1 MRVPDFVWW
10 LLLSS
15 MAALS
20 YAWFQVVPGQRL
32 QDTVRFRFL
41 SSPFN
46 DFFFFFFFFF
56 FQLGSSIGC
65 GDGLCFMLS
74 STGQVRTLN
83 LSQSQWSS
91 ASAPASVHVG
101 RRDACVVPYRR
112 QLFVIG
118 GVHSSNNSALGDVW
132 VAPLPVAGAA
142 TESTWRPL
150 LPLPAGLAKLQCV
163 VYDNVAVLFDV
174 ASGLL
179 GMLVL
184 ATGQWSAALAA
195 PPALA
200 ARQPPLAH
208 AALVRRDDD
217 VLLVGSDT
225 SRRLVGWR
233 CVMRDREWSELDAL
247 ATERYAGALGDVR
260 SAVVTP
266 DGVALAATDSAPSSS
281 SSSSSLLA
289 AVVVCDCA
297 DRLEPPV
304 SAATSAL
311 ADTTVASAAADA
323 VTRTIVLVTER
334 GDTVLWRAGG
344 CAADCDA
351 ASGAKCAAG
360 ACRCPSGEFREQCA
374 TAGDATANGALSHPS
389 VSGAPVENDEAVQIG
404 VSVAVAVV
412 CIALMACAALAAVY
426 RLRRMLRKAGGNGRV
441 ARSPASS
448 DREDGS
454 AMAMVGVPSKF
465 VIERLDSQAV
475 AAGAFAVRLSP
486 ASLRF
491 VAEGDESSEIAV
503 DVPVT
508 TQLTLSADKA
518 LSFRFAPVVSNKFE
532 LALEP
537 AVGALKPNVPLTVT
551 ARLKPLCTTA
561 IDVSVALYASSN
573 NTLENQQLASANA
586 LSSKKTQ
593 IAGLKHVMVPIEAT
607 SALSTKLDYDQL
619 GLLRAAP
626 VRGGGGGGGGASPT
640 DNHLLMG
647 TWNGQIVAVKLLRI
661 QRFDDPKI
669 EQAFFTEIALLSKLK
684 HRTVVP
690 VFGASAQPG
699 KLAVVTE
706 YVEGGCV
713 TAYIGEGAATTLS
726 RKVKLKVMLD
736 AAEALGFLH
745 RCDIL
750 HRNVKPNNVLV
761 VSTDV
766 FASVNA
772 KVTDFGSCRSL
783 TDRVAMAHR
792 VGIGRPVYTAPEI
805 LCLQPYST
813 SSDVYSF
820 GMLATFLLSEEEP
833 FADISSHWEVVEAI
847 VAGTRPRLDGSA
859 IGDPAL
865 VALIRDCWKA
875 TPADRPDM
883 RTVVQVCRVSV
894 FVVCV
899 LLRVCLSL

>member
-1 MRVPDFVWW
+1 MSV
-10 LLLSS
+10 
-15 MAALS
+15 
-20 YAWFQVVPGQRL
+20 
-32 QDTVRFRFL
+32 
-41 SSPFN
+41 FN
-46 DFFFFFFFFF
+46 A
-56 FQLGSSIGC
+56 
-65 GDGLCFMLS
+65 
-74 STGQVRTLN
+74 TL
-83 LSQSQWSS
+83 SQWSS
-91 ASAPASVHVG
+91 PRSLPAPLVD
-101 RRDACVVPYRR
+101 RRDACVIPYRT

-132 VAPLPVAGAA
+132 VAARPADAD
-142 TESTWRPL
+142 TTWRPL
-150 LPLPAGLAKLQCV
+150 TRLPAGLAKVQCV
-163 VYDNVAVLFDV
+163 VFDNVAVVFDI

-184 ATGQWSAALAA
+184 ATGQWSSALAP

-200 ARQPPLAH
+200 TRQPPLAH
-208 AALVRRDDD
+208 AALLRRDDD

-225 SRRLVGWR
+225 AGRLAGWR
-233 CVMRDREWSELDAL
+233 CVMRDREWSELDVL
-247 ATERYAGALGDVR
+247 ATERFAGAFGAVR

-266 DGVALAATDSAPSSS
+266 DGVAVVATSNASSS
-281 SSSSSLLA
+281 LA

-297 DRLEPPV
+297 ERLQPPV
-304 SAATSAL
+304 SVATSAL
-311 ADTTVASAAADA
+311 ADTKVASAAADA
-323 VTRTIVLVTER
+323 VTNTIVLVTER
-334 GDTVLWRAGG
+334 GDTVLWHAGVCESD
-344 CAADCDA
+344 CAAH
-351 ASGAKCAAG
+351 GAKCTAG

-374 TAGDATANGALSHPS
+374 TADVGTTVVGGNGALSHPS
-389 VSGAPVENDEAVQIG
+389 VSGAAVENEEAVQIG
-404 VSVAVAVV
+404 VSIAVAVV
-412 CIALMACAALAAVY
+412 CIALMACVAVAAVFQ
-426 RLRRMLRKAGGNGRV
+426 LRRMLKA
-441 ARSPASS
+441 AEAAAAAAASPASSSRAS
-448 DREDGS
+448 DREDGGVAS
-454 AMAMVGVPSKF
+454 MAVAPSKY

-475 AAGAFAVRLSP
+475 TANSFAVRLSP

-508 TQLTLSADKA
+508 TQITLSADKA
-518 LSFRFAPVVSNKFE
+518 LSFRFAPVVSSKFE
-532 LALEP
+532 LVLEP
-537 AVGALKPNVPLTVT
+537 SVGALKPNVPQVVT
-551 ARLKPLCTTA
+551 ARLTPLCTTV
-561 IDVSVALYASSN
+561 IDVSVALYATSN
-573 NTLENQQLASANA
+573 NALENQQLASANA
-586 LSSKKTQ
+586 ISSKKTQ

-619 GLLRAAP
+619 GLLRVAP
-626 VRGGGGGGGGASPT
+626 SRGSVSSAN

-647 TWNGQIVAVKLLRI
+647 TWNGQVVAVKLLRI
-661 QRFDDPKI
+661 QRFDDVKI

-706 YVEGGCV
+706 YIEGGCV
-713 TAYIGEGAATTLS
+713 TSYIGEGAASSLT

-736 AAEALGFLH
+736 TAEAIGFLH

-766 FASVNA
+766 FAAVNA

-820 GMLATFLLSEEEP
+820 GGLVMFLLTEVEP
-833 FADISSHWEVVEAI
+833 FSEIASHWEVVEAI
-847 VAGTRPRLDGSA
+847 VAGTRPRIDGGA

-865 VALIRDCWKA
+865 VALIRDCWKP
-875 TPADRPDM
+875 TPAERPDM
-883 RTVVQVCRVSV
+883 RTVVQVCRVSHLLFIFWLV
-894 FVVCV
+894 GFGWLCLFARVQSRWDGHSDAISTEDIRRFIPKRLLVGPRFLFVIN
-899 LLRVCLSL
+899 